1 MLHSRAGAESTAEC
15 LVKRACRKAD
25 GFAHLR
31 RGREEQIISKR
42 KKDGD
47 ELSNNNNN
55 EKIIL
60 GIDLQKSAAQINA
73 DLKKLQSRL
82 APIKAI
88 APSESLQQT
97 EKSMS
102 RLEKLSKLLKD
113 QMSQAASSF
122 SRWLSAGSAAT
133 ALISRL
139 KGAVSDLK
147 EVDKLL
153 SQISRTN
160 TQLSKSDLKE
170 IGKSSFDIAGKYGK
184 NAADYLSVVR
194 EASLSGYQNA
204 AEIAKLS
211 LALQSAGGM
220 SAELATQSIIA
231 ADQAYQLGGSVEK
244 LSKILDG
251 SSHIANRNNVNM
263 AELAGGMAAVEAQA
277 AALGIRADETAAAL
291 GTMMSV
297 THQRGSE
304 AAKAFQSILLYMQQ
318 VTDTEQG
325 IDSGG
330 LAEYEAACSALN
342 VSLKE
347 TKNGVLA
354 LRNPME
360 VIRDLAAEYSGLS
373 SGDSRRTNLLSSVG
387 GGETANA
394 LDAILKNYDIYRE
407 MLQEY
412 ANGAGFLDAEAKKAA
427 DSWEG
432 SLNRIGSTWNA
443 VIGNIIDSDTVVSII
458 NSLNS
463 LLTVVDHVTDKLGPW
478 GSIGA
483 GAGLFAGLKNVG
495 SPKMFGRKIVLN
507 IPTVCRFCRIR
518 QFRTYS
524 L

>member
-160 TQLSKSDLKE
+160 TQLSKSW
-170 IGKSSFDIAGKYGK
+170 
-184 NAADYLSVVR
+184 
-194 EASLSGYQNA
+194 
-204 AEIAKLS
+204 
-211 LALQSAGGM
+211 
-220 SAELATQSIIA
+220 
-231 ADQAYQLGGSVEK
+231 
-244 LSKILDG
+244 
-251 SSHIANRNNVNM
+251 
-263 AELAGGMAAVEAQA
+263 
-277 AALGIRADETAAAL
+277 TAAA
-291 GTMMSV
+291 
-297 THQRGSE
+297 
-304 AAKAFQSILLYMQQ
+304 ILRA
-318 VTDTEQG
+318 G
-325 IDSGG
+325 I
-330 LAEYEAACSALN
+330 
-342 VSLKE
+342 
-347 TKNGVLA
+347 T
-354 LRNPME
+354 
-360 VIRDLAAEYSGLS
+360 
-373 SGDSRRTNLLSSVG
+373 
-387 GGETANA
+387 
-394 LDAILKNYDIYRE
+394 
-407 MLQEY
+407 
-412 ANGAGFLDAEAKKAA
+412 
-427 DSWEG
+427 
-432 SLNRIGSTWNA
+432 
-443 VIGNIIDSDTVVSII
+443 
-458 NSLNS
+458 
-463 LLTVVDHVTDKLGPW
+463 
-478 GSIGA
+478 
-483 GAGLFAGLKNVG
+483 
-495 SPKMFGRKIVLN
+495 
-507 IPTVCRFCRIR
+507 
-518 QFRTYS
+518 
-524 L
+524 